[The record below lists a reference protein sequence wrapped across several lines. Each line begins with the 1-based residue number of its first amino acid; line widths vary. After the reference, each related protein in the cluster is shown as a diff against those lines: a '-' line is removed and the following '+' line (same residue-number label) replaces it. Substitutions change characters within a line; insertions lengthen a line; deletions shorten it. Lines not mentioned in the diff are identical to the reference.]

1 VRDELAVEGLRD
13 AWGKKNV
20 AILRTFSKAYG
31 MAGLRVGFCIAQPH
45 VIETLNKVA
54 LTFGVTNLAEEAGLA
69 AMDHESELIARINTL
84 VEERTRVVEELTKQG
99 WKIPTADGNFIW
111 LDLKEKAAD
120 FATKC
125 DEVGLS
131 VRMFSD
137 HGVRVTIAEKAAND
151 RLIETAQKF
160 LN

>member
-1 VRDELAVEGLRD
+1 
-13 AWGKKNV
+13 
-20 AILRTFSKAYG
+20 
-31 MAGLRVGFCIAQPH
+31 M
-45 VIETLNKVA
+45 
-54 LTFGVTNLAEEAGLA
+54 
-69 AMDHESELIARINTL
+69 
-84 VEERTRVVEELTKQG
+84 EELTKQG

-111 LDLKEKAAD
+111 LNLKEKATD

-131 VRMFSD
+131 VRMFAD
-137 HGVRVTIAEKAAND
+137 NGVRVTIAEKAAND